1 MRLLTY
7 NLLLVWSLGM
17 LLTELVN
24 LETPYS
30 NKSNEEK
37 LRNISAGTLPPL
49 LDDKYKE
56 FVEFCCKLQPNDR
69 PSIEDVL
76 KKIEE
81 YIPQFLVQQIA
92 PK

>member
-1 MRLLTY
+1 
-7 NLLLVWSLGM
+7 M

-24 LETPYS
+24 LETPYA
-30 NKSNEEK
+30 NKSSEEK
-37 LRNISAGTLPPL
+37 LRNISAGTLPAL

-56 FVEFCCKLQPNDR
+56 FVEYCCKLQPNDR